1 MERETVQFEIP
12 KKTLK
17 YRRDNFVL
25 YDVDYLLDH
34 LSMEVYL
41 LENYRQHK
49 DEHAKLKWE
58 LLLNQIRELSAE
70 DFKDM
75 TTLKGVNPDDIHG
88 ENRSPE

>member
-1 MERETVQFEIP
+1 MRETVQFEIP

-58 LLLNQIRELSAE
+58 MLLNQIRELSAE
-70 DFKDM
+70 DFK
-75 TTLKGVNPDDIHG
+75 GVND
-88 ENRSPE
+88 EAEM

>member
-1 MERETVQFEIP
+1 MRETVQFEIP

-58 LLLNQIRELSAE
+58 LLLNQIRELQAE

-75 TTLKGVNPDDIHG
+75 TTLKEVNTDDIHG

>member
-25 YDVDYLLDH
+25 YDVDFLLDN

-49 DEHAKLKWE
+49 DKHAKLKWE
-58 LLLNQIRELSAE
+58 LLLNQIRELQAE
-70 DFKDM
+70 DFA
-75 TTLKGVNPDDIHG
+75 DDIHG

>member
-1 MERETVQFEIP
+1 MRETVQFEIP

-34 LSMEVYL
+34 LAQEVAL

-49 DEHAKLKWE
+49 DKHAKLKWE

-70 DFKDM
+70 DFKEM
-75 TTLKGVNPDDIHG
+75 KTLKGVDANDT
-88 ENRSPE
+88 ES

>member
-1 MERETVQFEIP
+1 MRETVQFEIP

-34 LSMEVYL
+34 LAQEVFL

-49 DEHAKLKWE
+49 DKHAKLKWE
-58 LLLNQIRELSAE
+58 LLLNQIRELQAE
-70 DFKDM
+70 DFKNETEM
-75 TTLKGVNPDDIHG
+75 
-88 ENRSPE
+88 

>member
-1 MERETVQFEIP
+1 MRETVQFEIP

-25 YDVDYLLDH
+25 YDVEYLLDH
-34 LSMEVYL
+34 LAQEVAL

-49 DEHAKLKWE
+49 DKHAKLKWE

-70 DFKDM
+70 DFKDIR
-75 TTLKGVNPDDIHG
+75 TVKEVNTD
-88 ENRSPE
+88 EVQSRNRSPE

>member
-1 MERETVQFEIP
+1 MRETVQFEIP

-25 YDVDYLLDH
+25 YDVDFLLDN

-49 DEHAKLKWE
+49 DEHAKLK
-58 LLLNQIRELSAE
+58 IFA
-70 DFKDM
+70 DFCTQNLARKAHVAH
-75 TTLKGVNPDDIHG
+75 K
-88 ENRSPE
+88 